1 MTKRIGFPY
10 GISNFETLV
19 RTGKHY
25 VDRTMYLAKME
36 DMDTRYHF
44 FLRPRRFGKSLAVSV
59 MEYYYGK
66 QHRTKFEE
74 LFGRYYIGQHPT
86 EGANAYLVLKF
97 DFSGIRTSDT
107 RVIEESFAARIREQ
121 LLRSLLHYR
130 SLFSEEDFETIQS
143 QQQANELLDKAL
155 TIIAENNP
163 DEKVFLLIDEYDHFT
178 NEIIAFSF
186 NDFKT
191 IVSRNGI
198 VRKFFEVVKEG
209 TQSGIIDRIFATGVS
224 PVTLDSLTS
233 GFNIGTNL
241 SLQPDM
247 HDFMGFTEA
256 EVADILRLAEV
267 PEGEFERVLYDVRA
281 WYNGYCFSDECP
293 HQLYNPDMVL
303 YFASN
308 YRQQRKYPKS
318 MVDTNVMSDYGK
330 IESML
335 RIGNETMN
343 TVVLEEVIE
352 NGSVTSGITVQFSFE
367 RTWTREDFVSLLFYL
382 GLLTV
387 QTASYGQWVL
397 RIPNHVIAELY
408 YKFFQHVLLHRSRL
422 ADADLRVGE
431 RMLTLARDNDIEPL
445 REAFQQVLS
454 HLDNRDAR
462 RMDEKHLKTAL
473 IALMSPTGVYMV
485 RSEPALGEGYPD
497 IVLLRRPP
505 ILEPKR
511 QYVFELKYLK
521 KSEAHRLEEVV
532 EEGRAQLRRY
542 LSHPEVVAQGDFVA
556 YLWVVIG
563 YTIERVEEVRLDV
576 ETEFLNR

>member
-1 MTKRIGFPY
+1 MKRIGFPY

-19 RTGKHY
+19 KTGKHY

-36 DMDTRYHF
+36 EMDTRYHF

-66 QHRTKFEE
+66 QHRAKFEE

-86 EGANAYLVLKF
+86 AGANAYLVLKF
-97 DFSGIRTSDT
+97 DFSGIRTNDLKA
-107 RVIEESFAARIREQ
+107 IEESFAVRVREQ

-130 SLFSEEDFETIQS
+130 ALFSEEDFEVIQS
-143 QQQANELLDKAL
+143 QNQANELLDKAL
-155 TIIAENNP
+155 TIITENNP
-163 DEKVFLLIDEYDHFT
+163 GEKVFLLIDEYDHFT

-186 NDFKT
+186 NDFRT

-209 TQSGIIDRIFATGVS
+209 TQSGVIDRIFATGVS

-241 SLQPDM
+241 SLRPDM

-256 EVADILRLAEV
+256 EVAEILRLAEV
-267 PEGEFERVLYDVRA
+267 SEGELERVLADVRA
-281 WYNGYCFSDECP
+281 WYNGYRFHPKARER
-293 HQLYNPDMVL
+293 LYNPDMVL

-308 YRQQRKYPKS
+308 YRVLGQYPETL
-318 MVDTNVMSDYGK
+318 VDTNVVSDYGK
-330 IESML
+330 LERTL
-335 RIGNETMN
+335 RVGDEAMN
-343 TVVLEEVIE
+343 AAVLEEVIE
-352 NGSVTSGITVQFSFE
+352 DGSVVSGVTTQFSFE
-367 RTWTREDFVSLLFYL
+367 RDWTRQDFVSLLFYL
-382 GLLTV
+382 GMLTV
-387 QTASYGQWVL
+387 QEAIFDQWKFQM
-397 RIPNHVIAELY
+397 PNHVIGELY
-408 YKFFQHVLLHRSRL
+408 YKFFQQMLLRRSNLQRL
-422 ADADLRVGE
+422 DLRIPE
-431 RMLTLARDNDIEPL
+431 RMIALARDGDVEPL
-445 REAFQQVLS
+445 REAFQKVLS

-462 RMDEKHLKTAL
+462 QLDEKHLKTAL

-485 RSEPALGEGYPD
+485 RSEQALGQGYPD
-497 IVLLRRPP
+497 ILLLRRPP

-521 KSEAHRLEEVV
+521 KGDASRLSEVV

-542 LSHPEVVAQGDFVA
+542 LSSPEVVAQGDFVA
-556 YLWVVIG
+556 YLWVVVG
-563 YTIERVEEVRLDV
+563 YNIERVEEVK
-576 ETEFLNR
+576 

>member
-25 VDRTMYLAKME
+25 VDRTLYLAKME

-66 QHRTKFEE
+66 QHRAKFEE

-97 DFSGIRTSDT
+97 DFSGILTDETST
-107 RVIEESFAARIREQ
+107 VKQSFAFRVQQSILQFMAEYRHYFSQDDFKQMREKWAASDYLSA
-121 LLRSLLHYR
+121 LLTLVRS
-130 SLFSEEDFETIQS
+130 
-143 QQQANELLDKAL
+143 NC
-155 TIIAENNP
+155 P
-163 DEKVFLLIDEYDHFT
+163 GEKIFLLIDEYDHFT

-241 SLQPDM
+241 SLRPDM

-267 PEGEFERVLYDVRA
+267 PESDFERVLADVRT
-281 WYNGYCFSDECP
+281 WYNGYLFHPEA
-293 HQLYNPDMVL
+293 QERLYNPDMVW

-308 YRQQRKYPKS
+308 YRTLRRYPDTLVS
-318 MVDTNVMSDYGK
+318 TNVRSDYGK
-330 IESML
+330 ISRMVRVGDEA
-335 RIGNETMN
+335 MN
-343 TVVLEEVIE
+343 AAVLEEVIE
-352 NGSVTSGITVQFSFE
+352 SGTVVSGVTLQFSFE
-367 RTWTREDFVSLLFYL
+367 RDWTREDFVSLLFYL
-382 GLLTV
+382 GMLTV
-387 QTASYGQWVL
+387 QEARLSQWVFQ
-397 RIPNHVIAELY
+397 IPNQVMKELY
-408 YKFFQHVLLHRSRL
+408 WDYFQHVLLRSIHL
-422 ADADLRVGE
+422 SDNDLRMSR
-431 RMLTLARDNDIEPL
+431 RMEALALEMNIEPL

-563 YTIERVEEVRLDV
+563 YTIERVEEVRLTND
-576 ETEFLNR
+576 